1 MLASSRGPRSGAGFT
16 GGPWPSPTNRGKRPT
31 KRGGRGPPGER
42 RAGCPHPAEP
52 AAARGLRKGH
62 APPLHAMASARPG
75 GTWEPPH
82 HFPNNNTGPG
92 APKHVRAPGPF
103 DAKEAVWLRNKREKM
118 PHGRQNKNSTLIS
131 CDSTC
136 YFWCS
141 GTFGI
146 RTFVF
151 SPHHQL
157 GWFPYSLKEISIM
170 VRLSTKVYA
179 KSTKASN

>member
-1 MLASSRGPRSGAGFT
+1 MLASSRGACSGAGFA
-16 GGPWPSPTNRGKRPT
+16 GGPWPSPTRHATRHGKRPA
-31 KRGGRGPPGER
+31 R
-42 RAGCPHPAEP
+42 R
-52 AAARGLRKGH
+52 
-62 APPLHAMASARPG
+62 G
-75 GTWEPPH
+75 GTWGPPH

-92 APKHVRAPGPF
+92 APKHGRAPGPF

-118 PHGRQNKNSTLIS
+118 PRGGQNKNSTLIS